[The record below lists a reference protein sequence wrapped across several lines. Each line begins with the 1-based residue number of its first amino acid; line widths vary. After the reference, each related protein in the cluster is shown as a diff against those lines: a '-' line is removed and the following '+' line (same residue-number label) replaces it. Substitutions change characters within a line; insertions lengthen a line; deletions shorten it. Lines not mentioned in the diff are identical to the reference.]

1 MIVLFDGVCN
11 LCNKSVQFIIKRDPH
26 NQFFFASF
34 QFRSVRKQRKI
45 GRNLLNKYHL
55 SEVDSV
61 ILLKEDRYYL
71 ESDAALEICSHLTG
85 GWKLLAILKVI
96 PPFIRDPL
104 YRIIARNRYKWFGKQ
119 DSCML
124 PTEEMKKRFL

>member
-11 LCNKSVQFIIKRDPH
+11 LCSKSVQFIIKRDPH
-26 NQFFFASF
+26 NQFFFASL
-34 QFRSVRKQRKI
+34 QSEMGKS
-45 GRNLLNKYHL
+45 LLEKHHL

-61 ILLKEDRYYL
+61 VLIKDDMYYI
-71 ESDAALEICSHLTG
+71 ESDAALEICRHLSS
-85 GWKLLAILKVI
+85 GWKLLAILKGI
-96 PPFIRDPL
+96 PSFIRDPL
-104 YRIIARNRYKWFGKQ
+104 YRFVARNRYRWFGKQ

>member
-11 LCNKSVQFIIKRDPH
+11 LCNTSVQFIIKRDPH
-26 NQFFFASF
+26 NQFCFASL
-34 QFRSVRKQRKI
+34 QSETGK
-45 GRNLLNKYHL
+45 NLLDKYHL
-55 SEVDSV
+55 SGVDSV
-61 ILLKEDRYYL
+61 ILLKEDRFYL

-85 GWKLLAILKVI
+85 GWRFLAILKVI
-96 PPFIRDPL
+96 PPFIRDPF

>member
-26 NQFFFASF
+26 NQFFFASL
-34 QFRSVRKQRKI
+34 QSEMGKS
-45 GRNLLNKYHL
+45 LLEKHHL

-61 ILLKEDRYYL
+61 VLIKEDMYYM
-71 ESDAALEICSHLTG
+71 ESDAALEICRHLSS

-96 PPFIRDPL
+96 PSSIRDPL
-104 YRIIARNRYKWFGKQ
+104 YQFVARNRYRWFGKQ

>member
-26 NQFFFASF
+26 NQFFFASL
-34 QFRSVRKQRKI
+34 QSET

-119 DSCML
+119 DTCML

>member
-1 MIVLFDGVCN
+1 MIVLFDGGCN
-11 LCNKSVQFIIKRDPH
+11 LCSKSVQFIIKRDPH
-26 NQFFFASF
+26 NQFLFASL
-34 QFRSVRKQRKI
+34 QSEMGKS
-45 GRNLLNKYHL
+45 LLEKHHL

-61 ILLKEDRYYL
+61 VLIKEDMYYM
-71 ESDAALEICSHLTG
+71 ESDAALEICRHLSS

-96 PPFIRDPL
+96 PSSIRDPL
-104 YRIIARNRYKWFGKQ
+104 YQFVARNRYRWFGKQ

>member
-11 LCNKSVQFIIKRDPH
+11 LCSKSVQFIIKRDPH
-26 NQFFFASF
+26 NQFLFASL
-34 QFRSVRKQRKI
+34 QSEMGKS
-45 GRNLLNKYHL
+45 LLEKHHL

-61 ILLKEDRYYL
+61 VLIKEDMYYM
-71 ESDAALEICSHLTG
+71 ESDAALEICRHLSS

-96 PPFIRDPL
+96 PSSIRDPL
-104 YRIIARNRYKWFGKQ
+104 YQFVARNRYRWFGKQ

>member
-26 NQFFFASF
+26 NQFFFASL
-34 QFRSVRKQRKI
+34 QSEMGKS
-45 GRNLLNKYHL
+45 LLEKHHL

-61 ILLKEDRYYL
+61 VLIKDDMYYI
-71 ESDAALEICSHLTG
+71 ESDAALEICRHLSS
-85 GWKLLAILKVI
+85 GWKLLAILKGI
-96 PPFIRDPL
+96 PSFIRDPL
-104 YRIIARNRYKWFGKQ
+104 YRFVARNRYRWFGKQ

-124 PTEEMKKRFL
+124 PTEEMEKRFL

>member
-26 NQFFFASF
+26 NQFFFASL
-34 QFRSVRKQRKI
+34 QSEMGKS
-45 GRNLLNKYHL
+45 LLEKHHL

-61 ILLKEDRYYL
+61 VLIKDDMYYI
-71 ESDAALEICSHLTG
+71 ESDAALEICRHLSS
-85 GWKLLAILKVI
+85 GWKLLAILKGI
-96 PPFIRDPL
+96 PSFIRDPL
-104 YRIIARNRYKWFGKQ
+104 YRFVARNRYRWFGKQ

>member
-11 LCNKSVQFIIKRDPH
+11 LCSKSVQFIIKRDPH
-26 NQFFFASF
+26 NQFLFASL
-34 QFRSVRKQRKI
+34 QSEMGKS
-45 GRNLLNKYHL
+45 LLEKHHL

-61 ILLKEDRYYL
+61 VLIKDDMYYI
-71 ESDAALEICSHLTG
+71 ESDAALEICRHLSS
-85 GWKLLAILKVI
+85 GWKLLAILKGI
-96 PPFIRDPL
+96 PSFIRDPL
-104 YRIIARNRYKWFGKQ
+104 YRFVARNRYRWFGKQ

>member
-11 LCNKSVQFIIKRDPH
+11 LCNKSVQFIIKRDPA
-26 NQFFFASF
+26 NQFSFASL
-34 QFRSVRKQRKI
+34 QSETGKD
-45 GRNLLNKYHL
+45 LLKKYHL

-61 ILLKEDRYYL
+61 ILLKDDKYYL
-71 ESDAALEICSHLTG
+71 ESNAALEICSHLTG
-85 GWKLLAILKVI
+85 GWKLLAIFKVI

-124 PTEEMKKRFL
+124 PTEEMKKRFFE

>member
-11 LCNKSVQFIIKRDPH
+11 LCSKSVQFIIKRDPH
-26 NQFFFASF
+26 DQFFFASL
-34 QFRSVRKQRKI
+34 QSEI
-45 GRNLLNKYHL
+45 GKSLLEKHHL
-55 SEVDSV
+55 SKVDSV
-61 ILLKEDRYYL
+61 VLIKEDMYYI
-71 ESDAALEICSHLTG
+71 ESDAALEICRHLSS

-96 PPFIRDPL
+96 PSFIRDPL
-104 YRIIARNRYKWFGKQ
+104 YRFVARNRYRWFGKQ

>member
-11 LCNKSVQFIIKRDPH
+11 LCSKSVQFIIKRDPH
-26 NQFFFASF
+26 NQFLFASL
-34 QFRSVRKQRKI
+34 QSEMGKS
-45 GRNLLNKYHL
+45 LLEKHHL

-61 ILLKEDRYYL
+61 VLIKEDMYYM
-71 ESDAALEICSHLTG
+71 ESDAALEICRHLSS
-85 GWKLLAILKVI
+85 GWKLLAILKGI
-96 PPFIRDPL
+96 PSSIRDPL
-104 YRIIARNRYKWFGKQ
+104 YQFVARNRYRWFGKQ